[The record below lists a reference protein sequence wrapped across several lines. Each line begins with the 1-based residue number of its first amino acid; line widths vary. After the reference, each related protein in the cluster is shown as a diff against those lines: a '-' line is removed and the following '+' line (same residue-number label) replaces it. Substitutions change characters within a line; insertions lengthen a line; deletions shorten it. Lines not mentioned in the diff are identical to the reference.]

1 MREDCIYRMSRD
13 IDTAQDGGMK
23 GWSYLSDALC
33 VDVAKGLVS
42 SDAKKDRCA
51 NRIERLLF

>member
-1 MREDCIYRMSRD
+1 
-13 IDTAQDGGMK
+13 MK
-23 GWSYLSDALC
+23 GRSYLSDALC